1 MNKLKFYRYDVIL
14 KLCFAILLSLSIAG
28 CSYAD
33 LDFLFDRTPSV
44 TETVTHVE
52 VPFAPVRIAEE
63 LERLPKK
70 YGYTYD
76 EEGEKEL
83 LEMINSYRRDNGL
96 QALEQRDN
104 LHASARYKSNA
115 MLQLNYFEHTNPN
128 FEGRGFDYLLWDVFG
143 LKYTVIGE
151 NLASV
156 GKSGPGE
163 VIAIAELF
171 EGWKSSPDHNA
182 QMLNPDFRYTGIG
195 LVRSNSSGSRFK
207 GYRTLIGTQHFGY

>member
-1 MNKLKFYRYDVIL
+1 MNKLKYYRYNMIL
-14 KLCFAILLSLSIAG
+14 KLCSAILLSLSIAG

-83 LEMINSYRRDNGL
+83 LEMINSYRRENGL
-96 QALEQRDN
+96 QALELRDN

-163 VIAIAELF
+163 EIGVAELF

-195 LVRSNSSGSRFK
+195 LVRSTSSGSRFK
-207 GYRTLIGTQHFGY
+207 GYRTLLGTQHFGY